1 MTADESLKA
10 QVMKE
15 VEEALEA
22 MLKISPAG
30 TEITLSEIEQ
40 LVGQVLGRVQGELM
54 QALVSRVEEKA
65 DEQRV
70 TCAECGH
77 VMSNKGQHKKVIDTE
92 HGKVEVARRYLYC
105 ETCERGFFPPG

>member
-1 MTADESLKA
+1 
-10 QVMKE
+10 MKE

-65 DEQRV
+65 DEQQ
-70 TCAECGH
+70 
-77 VMSNKGQHKKVIDTE
+77 VMSNKGQHKKVIDTA
-92 HGKVEVARRYLYC
+92 HGKVEVARR
-105 ETCERGFFPPG
+105 